1 MKNLSTVIN
10 ESSNKKTKIGGV
22 KNSINFIS
30 VEDLNKYLKN
40 ANTCLSEEAKA
51 IVN

>member
-10 ESSNKKTKIGGV
+10 ESSNKKTKIEGV

-30 VEDLNKYLKN
+30 VEDLNKYLKQ
-40 ANTCLSEEAKA
+40 
-51 IVN
+51 I